1 MKKLTK
7 AQKAS
12 YPEFIVYIDY
22 SAAGVRKTGVQI
34 FTKAME
40 ETNILDAMRRAETVI
55 QERAEDIY
63 LVDIYAKTGEETEI
77 GEPIYKTAIMT
88 RVHTEY
94 GKACSSQW
102 HFRDEAHSESED
114 GKYLWYGNEDRKGV
128 LEFYSK

>member
-7 AQKAS
+7 VQKAA

-22 SAAGVRKTGVQI
+22 SAAGARKAGVQT

-40 ETNILDAMRRAETVI
+40 ETNILDAMQRVEKVI

-63 LVDIYAKTGEETEI
+63 LVDIYTKTGEETEI

-88 RVHTEY
+88 RVHMEY

-114 GKYLWYGNEDRKGV
+114 GKYLWYETEGRKGV
-128 LEFYSK
+128 LNFYSK